1 MIIAVQQS
9 INDTLKKILEIARFT
24 LQEHKSHLPTAILH
38 TLEGIVPIV
47 LPFKNDEQKRAL
59 MEYVKKQAIESHAFA
74 VTTVT
79 SARVVNS
86 RTAAEQE
93 CLVLATVVQ
102 RGKPYIVLQY
112 FSRDEERGAI
122 EFGAVVEGE
131 EAVIPGQ
138 MIIFPEWED
147 EVEH

>member
-1 MIIAVQQS
+1 MIIPVEQS
-9 INDTLKKILEIARFT
+9 IDDTLKKILEIARFT

-38 TLEGIVPIV
+38 TLEGIFPIV
-47 LPFKNDEQKRAL
+47 LPFKDDEQKRAL

-79 SARVVNS
+79 SARVVDS
-86 RTAAEQE
+86 RTGAEEE

-102 RGKPYIVLQY
+102 RGKPHVVLQY
-112 FSRDEERGAI
+112 FSRDEKRGVI
-122 EFGAVVEGE
+122 EFGEVVDGE

-147 EVEH
+147 EIAH

>member
-1 MIIAVQQS
+1 MIIPVQQS

-24 LQEHKSHLPTAILH
+24 LQEQKAHLPTAILH
-38 TLEGIVPIV
+38 TLEGIFPIV

-86 RTAAEQE
+86 RTGAEQE
-93 CLVLATVVQ
+93 CLILATVVQ

-131 EAVIPGQ
+131 DAIIPGQ
-138 MIIFPEWED
+138 MIIFPEWDD
-147 EVEH
+147 EVAH

>member
-1 MIIAVQQS
+1 MIIPVQQS
-9 INDTLKKILEIARFT
+9 IDEALKKILEIARFT
-24 LQEHKSHLPTAILH
+24 LQEQKTHLPTAILH
-38 TLEGIVPIV
+38 TLEGIFPIV

-86 RTAAEQE
+86 RTGAEQE

-102 RGKPYIVLQY
+102 RGKTYIVSQY
-112 FSRDEERGAI
+112 FSRDKEGGAV
-122 EFGAVVEGE
+122 EFGEVVEGAD
-131 EAVIPGQ
+131 AVIPGQ
-138 MIIFPEWED
+138 MIIFPEWEE
-147 EVEH
+147 EVAH